1 MAVLDRSELE
11 ASPLADLHAIA
22 DQLGLDGFRR
32 LRKADLIDAILG
44 EPANGRDGA
53 GAAGHDPDSRE
64 DSEGSGRLNADEE
77 AGAGSSAR
85 ARGGS
90 TSTGAARKR
99 RAPRLRR
106 GAGSKGEAE
115 GTSADERESSSASRS
130 SASSSSSSSSSDASD
145 SSRRGRGAGERD
157 GRSGRGGR
165 GAAPSDGRAGAPS
178 SKAKIDGDEDGA
190 RSAEGVV
197 ELLGNGSAF
206 LRVDPPEPSDDD
218 VYISAAQV
226 RRCELVSGDRVTGP
240 VRTPRRSERYPSL
253 VRIDT
258 INGASADAVSE
269 SAHYEDLP
277 VAYPS
282 QRFALNAGDPTL
294 DAIEW
299 LTPLGRGSR
308 AVIVGPAR
316 AGKTETLRR
325 LLGVLAG
332 SDAVDRGSETAATD
346 TGPADW
352 PGALAPQGEAAG
364 EAAPAGKAG
373 SLEVTVVLA
382 GARPEEI
389 AEWREGQEGQDGGLP
404 IPVAA
409 LSFAASADAQGQAVE
424 RAIEAAK
431 RVAARGGDAVVLID
445 GLDGMHPPA
454 ARKTLAAAR
463 NLRDGG
469 SLTVIATA
477 TRPFGGETTVI
488 ALDAGL
494 TGSGLPILD
503 LAASGTLKAELL
515 VGEGGAKAIAKA
527 RAEARG

>member
-1 MAVLDRSELE
+1 MSVLDRSELE

-32 LRKADLIDAILG
+32 LRKPELIGVILG
-44 EPANGRDGA
+44 EPVEGQAGTDEDSAESGKETANGGPEGGSSESASTTTDGA
-53 GAAGHDPDSRE
+53 S
-64 DSEGSGRLNADEE
+64 
-77 AGAGSSAR
+77 
-85 ARGGS
+85 
-90 TSTGAARKR
+90 RKR

-106 GAGSKGEAE
+106 GAKVEGE
-115 GTSADERESSSASRS
+115 SVSSTEPE
-130 SASSSSSSSSSDASD
+130 SSSSSSSSSSA
-145 SSRRGRGAGERD
+145 SSRRGRGTGERD
-157 GRSGRGGR
+157 GRSRSDRGSAQSNDGSDASPSK
-165 GAAPSDGRAGAPS
+165 AAPSDR
-178 SKAKIDGDEDGA
+178 GA

-240 VRTPRRSERYPSL
+240 VRMPRRSERYPSL

-258 INGASADAVSE
+258 INGVSADAVSE

-277 VAYPS
+277 VLYPS
-282 QRFALNAGDPTL
+282 ERLALNAGDPTL

-325 LLGVLAG
+325 LLG
-332 SDAVDRGSETAATD
+332 AVTAA
-346 TGPADW
+346 G
-352 PGALAPQGEAAG
+352 AG
-364 EAAPAGKAG
+364 EG
-373 SLEVTVVLA
+373 SGSGVLEVSVVLV
-382 GARPEEI
+382 GVRPEEI
-389 AEWREGQEGQDGGLP
+389 AEWQEGREGTP
-404 IPVAA
+404 SPAAA
-409 LSFAASADAQGQAVE
+409 LSFAASADAQSQAVE
-424 RAIEAAK
+424 RAMDGAK
-431 RVAARGGDAVVLID
+431 RVATRGGHALVLID
-445 GLDGMHPPA
+445 GLDGLHPPA

-488 ALDAGL
+488 AFDGGL
-494 TGSGLPILD
+494 TESGLPILD
-503 LAASGTLKAELL
+503 LAASGTLKPELL
-515 VGEGGAKAIAKA
+515 VGEDGAKAIAKA
-527 RAEARG
+527 RAEART